1 MEEKLLACLNT
12 LELVSV
18 SGHEDLNRMLGVM
31 QTLNQLIL
39 EERDKAAKEAKAA
52 QEAKEE

>member
-1 MEEKLLACLNT
+1 MDEKLLACLNT
-12 LELVSV
+12 LELVRV

-39 EERDKAAKEAKAA
+39 EERAKAAKEAKAA